1 MHHTPAT
8 PLEDRLMALLRAAR
22 PSPGVPPQFAA
33 AVWRRIKAGEADLP
47 AGPWWLMRLADWLAQ
62 PRRALAALAVLIL
75 LGAGTGLVQG
85 WRHSHEV
92 ARARYLA
99 VVSPQEPGP

>member
-1 MHHTPAT
+1 MNPTPPT
-8 PLEDRLMALLRAAR
+8 PPEDRLMAWLRTAR
-22 PSPGVPPQFAA
+22 PSPAVPPQFAA
-33 AVWRRIKAGEADLP
+33 AVWRRIEAGEVDIP

-62 PRRALAALAVLIL
+62 PRRALAVLAVLML

-85 WRHSHEV
+85 WMRSHEV

-99 VVSPQEPGP
+99 AVSPQEPGP